1 MFMKIGYIRSTSIGS
16 ITVVEEDEKII
27 RISFEK
33 QKYDCECETPLIHRT
48 FKQLNEYLQGNRTTF
63 TIPISL
69 KGTSF
74 QLQVWK
80 ALQSVPYGETC
91 SYQEIAQR
99 IGNPKACRAVGMANH
114 NNPIAIMIP
123 CHRVIGKNGE
133 LTGYGGGLSKKQILL
148 QLEQN
153 HHNIH

>member
-1 MFMKIGYIRSTSIGS
+1 MVMKIGYTRSTSIGS

-27 RISFEK
+27 RVSFEK
-33 QKYDCECETPLIHRT
+33 QEYDRYCETPFIHRT
-48 FKQLNEYLQGNRTTF
+48 FEQLNEYLQGDRTTF

-114 NNPIAIMIP
+114 NNPIVIIIP
-123 CHRVIGKNGE
+123 CHRVIGKNGQ
-133 LTGYGGGLSKKQILL
+133 LTGYGGGLSKKQVLL

-153 HHNIH
+153 HQ